1 METPLKLLFVR
12 HGQSTGNVEKRMQ
25 GQGEYDLTPIGRQQ
39 AAQLALRLRSEGWHP
54 TSVYSSPL
62 RRALQTAE
70 ILVAPV
76 GDPAQPLPSIVSEL
90 TDTDFAPR
98 ASEFRGH
105 DAAKSAL
112 DKSEL
117 GNSLVGPMV
126 DGRSETMGNP
136 ITLASELAEF
146 QNGIFQG
153 LTWAEAQAQYP
164 DLCHTLE
171 ASPDWLQIP
180 GAETLLQA
188 RQRSKQF
195 VEQLVARHSP
205 GDQVLIV
212 SHSWILQHLIAS
224 LLGTDRAWRLPI
236 HNTARFEFWV
246 DQSRWSRIAPETR
259 LNTDLWQIRRF
270 NDDRHLAD

>member
-25 GQGEYDLTPIGRQQ
+25 GQGEYDLTPIGRAQ
-39 AAQLALRLRSEGWHP
+39 ATKLAHRLQSEDWHP
-54 TSVYSSPL
+54 THVYSSPL

-70 ILVAPV
+70 ILA
-76 GDPAQPLPSIVSEL
+76 AQIRELSPTASLPSVVSEL
-90 TDTDFAPR
+90 IDADFTSSEPAP
-98 ASEFRGH
+98 S
-105 DAAKSAL
+105 AAPAVTLK
-112 DKSEL
+112 
-117 GNSLVGPMV
+117 
-126 DGRSETMGNP
+126 
-136 ITLASELAEF
+136 ITQAAELAEF

-153 LTWAEAQAQYP
+153 LTWAEAKAQHP

-180 GAETLLQA
+180 GAETLLNA
-188 RQRSKQF
+188 RTRSSQF
-195 VEQLVARHSP
+195 TERILQHHSP

-224 LLGTDRAWRLPI
+224 LLGADRAWRLPI

-246 DQSRWSRIAPETR
+246 DPSRWARQTPETR

-270 NDDRHLAD
+270 NDDRHLQD